1 MPTQPKRSVAAR
13 NQILIWGGFALLLIV
28 APQVFHSGLGVN
40 MLSQMGYLI
49 IICLSYNMQLGQG
62 GLLSFCHAIYAG
74 MGGFAAA
81 YAVNYVSAA
90 GIGLPLVFVPLVGGI
105 TGALLAVPLGY
116 ISTKKAGVTFAMITL
131 GIGEMIVAIAVML
144 PGIFGGDA
152 GMSIDRVYGKPFL
165 GFTFGPQ
172 IQVYYLIAAYCFV
185 CTVLMYAFTLTP
197 LGRILNAVRDNPERV
212 GFIGYDTQRVRWIAF
227 VISCFFAGIG
237 GALATINFEIV
248 NAADALGSVA
258 SGSYLL
264 FTFLGG
270 VTVFYGPILGAILM
284 VLAFVLLSELTS
296 AWLLYLGLAF
306 LIMVMFAPGGV
317 GSLVAANLRMARFGK
332 LRRFAGFYG
341 VLLVAVIVMLTGVS
355 AMIEMIYHLQLN
367 AAAGAEISF
376 LGLRLDT
383 THAAAWA
390 GAVVVALAG
399 GAALH
404 VVGKR
409 YARTW
414 GAAMEEIESEL
425 AQRAGVAA

>member
-1 MPTQPKRSVAAR
+1 MPTKPRRSAAR
-13 NQILIWGGFALLLIV
+13 NHLLVWGGFALLLIV
-28 APQVFHSGLGVN
+28 APQIFHSGLGVN

-74 MGGFAAA
+74 TGGFAAA
-81 YAVNYVSAA
+81 YAVNYVSGADL
-90 GIGLPLVFVPLVGGI
+90 GLPLVFIPIVGGI

-172 IQVYYLIAAYCFV
+172 IQVYYLIAFYCFV
-185 CTVLMYAFTLTP
+185 CTVLMYAFTGTP
-197 LGRILNAVRDNPERV
+197 LGRMLNAVRDNPERV
-212 GFIGYDTQRVRWIAF
+212 GFIGYNTQRVRWYAF
-227 VISCFFAGIG
+227 IISSFFAGIG
-237 GALATINFEIV
+237 GALATINVEIV
-248 NAADALGSVA
+248 NATDALGSVA

-284 VLAFVLLSELTS
+284 VLAYVLLADLTS

-306 LIMVMFAPGGV
+306 LIMVMFVPGGV
-317 GSLVAANLRMARFGK
+317 GSLVAANVRMARFGK

-341 VLLVAVIVMLTGVS
+341 ALLAAGVVMLIGVS

-367 AAAGAEISF
+367 AASGAYISF
-376 LGLRLDT
+376 MGLRLDT

-390 GAVVVALAG
+390 GAIAVAVGG
-399 GAALH
+399 GAVLRW
-404 VVGKR
+404 VGKR

-414 GAAMEEIESEL
+414 GVALEEIESEM
-425 AQRAGVAA
+425 AQRAGAAA